1 VLKDF
6 FGGTPGF
13 MAPEVLRTKATKPS
27 DIFSLGLTFYYA
39 ITGVHPI
46 LAELRSR
53 AKSNPDLLKN
63 PTRAIQRI
71 YEEIEYNFDLF
82 SHDQRA
88 LVEPMLRI
96 NPKERPSLELLIK
109 TASQLEVRFEASP
122 EIAGGHDSNKI
133 YESWSELKPYLENL
147 VRQQGVSG
155 FTVTVDENSQFSL
168 WFKPLT
174 LGDDLYVT
182 CTKPKNS
189 TNLGMIGWTTL
200 DSTIMMKKVPKDPK
214 VIAKEI
220 AKAMEIGF
228 QLKPPIVIS

>member
-1 VLKDF
+1 
-6 FGGTPGF
+6 
-13 MAPEVLRTKATKPS
+13 M
-27 DIFSLGLTFYYA
+27 
-39 ITGVHPI
+39 
-46 LAELRSR
+46 RSR

-82 SHDQRA
+82 SQDQRA

-96 NPKERPSLELLIK
+96 NPKERPSLQLLIK

-122 EIAGGHDSNKI
+122 EISGGHDSNKI
-133 YESWSELKPYLENL
+133 YGSWSELKPYLENL